1 MHSAY
6 YSNSRITI
14 LQCSFKQIHFPSILI
29 SRDIAEIQAVQFY
42 FKKFNS
48 TNPPVPV
55 ANSFI
60 HSTLLRAPIGIEI
73 YFYFKEHLV
82 SHTPFVCT
90 HMDQGLIQ
98 DQGHSLGTRILRGR
112 SNKLL
117 ENKFY
122 IVYIDYGLI
131 KVSFLQTIHL
141 RKGDVV
147 ISTKLNILELTFFRL
162 A

>member
-1 MHSAY
+1 MHSNSKK
-6 YSNSRITI
+6 SNSTKFIQTDS
-14 LQCSFKQIHFPSILI
+14 LSKHSCF
-29 SRDIAEIQAVQFY
+29 RDIAEIQAVHFY
-42 FKKFNS
+42 FKKFKFYKS
-48 TNPPVPV
+48 TSSSGKFLH
-55 ANSFI
+55 SFNI
-60 HSTLLRAPIGIEI
+60 AESSKRHRIQLLLQ
-73 YFYFKEHLV
+73 EHLV

-90 HMDQGLIQ
+90 QMDQGLMQ
-98 DQGHSLGTRILRGR
+98 NQGHSSRTRILRGR

-131 KVSFLQTIHL
+131 KVSFLQTIQL

-147 ISTKLNILELTFFRL
+147 ISTKLNILELTFFHL